1 MRRPIRILVMVAL
14 ALSLALAGARESYFP
29 NRDGLSWT
37 YDNGQMQVL
46 TGPTEIGG
54 QTVMVLVNYL
64 QGQPVSEEYLVFH
77 ERGVYFMGTSAA
89 GQLLVYDPPLL
100 LYQAS
105 PLQVGQSWRSTTR
118 VQGIEITLTAEVVG
132 VRGVQTPAGRFNTLH
147 IRQQTITSTGG
158 QTALDLFFV
167 PTVGIVRFVTQDGTA
182 VDLIDKNF

>member
-1 MRRPIRILVMVAL
+1 MSRFIRILMSVTL
-14 ALSLALAGARESYFP
+14 ALGLTLASARESYFP
-29 NRDGLSWT
+29 DRDGLSWT

-46 TGPTEIGG
+46 SGLTEIGG
-54 QTVMVLVNYL
+54 QAVMVLVNYL
-64 QGQPVSEEYLVFH
+64 EGQPISEEYLVFH

-118 VQGIEITLTAEVVG
+118 VQGIEITLAAEVVG
-132 VRGVQTPAGRFNTLH
+132 VRGVQTPAGRFNTLQ

-167 PTVGIVRFVTQDGTA
+167 PTVGIVRFVTQDGTV